1 MSEATNLYAV
11 KNVIRIIRNQ
21 RVILD
26 SDLAKLYGVT
36 TKRLN
41 EAVKR
46 NRGKFP
52 SDFMF
57 QLDMKEARNSLP
69 KTEASEPYLSN
80 NEGVVDSRSQIATL
94 NSQQIENQDLTNL
107 DPKNIGK
114 NKQGKNIKHLPYA
127 FTEHGATMAAMV
139 LNSSKATAMSVFI
152 VRTFIRMR
160 EQLMANAANAKR
172 LAEIE
177 KTLLTH
183 DAALVDLYE
192 QIQPFFFRLP
202 HLPPNGLALASRRSA
217 RVIVP
222 ARAPQRKERCNERG
236 KAQFQYSFIRR

>member
-11 KNVIRIIRNQ
+11 KSVIRNH

-69 KTEASEPYLSN
+69 KTGAYELYLSD
-80 NEGVVDSRSQIATL
+80 NEGVMNSRSQIATL
-94 NSQQIENQDLTNL
+94 NSQQFENQDLANL

-114 NKQGKNIKHLPYA
+114 SKQGKNIKHLPFA

-139 LNSSKATAMSVFI
+139 LNSSKATSMSVFI

-183 DAALVDLYE
+183 SKNCLISLLPYFLIPTSA
-192 QIQPFFFRLP
+192 FRV
-202 HLPPNGLALASRRSA
+202 RRSA
-217 RVIVP
+217 LSVQTLNS
-222 ARAPQRKERCNERG
+222 QRLTFNF
-236 KAQFQYSFIRR
+236 QFNNVRRISHA

>member
-1 MSEATNLYAV
+1 MSDATNLYAV
-11 KNVIRIIRNQ
+11 KSVIRIIRNQ

-46 NRGKFP
+46 NKGKFP

-57 QLDMKEARNSLP
+57 QLDTKEARNSMP
-69 KTEASEPYLSN
+69 HIGASDPYLSVN
-80 NEGVVDSRSQIATL
+80 QEVIDSRSQIATL
-94 NSQQIENQDLTNL
+94 NSQQPENQCVTPL

-114 NKQGKNIKHLPYA
+114 SKQGKNIKHLPYA

-160 EQLMANAANAKR
+160 EQLLASTANAKR

-177 KTLLTH
+177 KTLLTPSKNCLI
-183 DAALVDLYE
+183 ALLPYCL
-192 QIQPFFFRLP
+192 IPHSAFRV
-202 HLPPNGLALASRRSA
+202 RRSA
-217 RVIVP
+217 LSVP
-222 ARAPQRKERCNERG
+222 PPRIRLRWTGQTLNSQRLTFNARFNNARSPNH
-236 KAQFQYSFIRR
+236 A

>member
-11 KNVIRIIRNQ
+11 KSVIRIIRNQ

-36 TKRLN
+36 TKALN
-41 EAVKR
+41 QAIKR
-46 NRGKFP
+46 NADKFP

-57 QLDMKEARNSLP
+57 QLDRKEVRMAGALNGASNLYLP
-69 KTEASEPYLSN
+69 ENKEVEDL
-80 NEGVVDSRSQIATL
+80 RSQIVTL
-94 NSQQIENQDLTNL
+94 NSQQPTDQDVATL

-114 NKQGKNIKHLPYA
+114 NKQGKHVKHLPYA

-160 EQLMANAANAKR
+160 EQLLASTANAKR

-183 DAALVDLYE
+183 DSAIVDLYE
-192 QIQPFFFRLP
+192 QIHPLL
-202 HLPPNGLALASRRSA
+202 LPPPAPSPKRIGFGVKEKRASYRA
-217 RVIVP
+217 RKSTQKTGAV
-222 ARAPQRKERCNERG
+222 Q
-236 KAQFQYSFIRR
+236 

>member
-11 KNVIRIIRNQ
+11 KSVIRIIRNQ

-36 TKRLN
+36 AKMLN
-41 EAVKR
+41 QAVKR
-46 NRGKFP
+46 NAKKFP

-69 KTEASEPYLSN
+69 KTGASEPYLSN
-80 NEGVVDSRSQIATL
+80 NEGLMDSRSQIATL
-94 NSQQIENQDLTNL
+94 NSQQSENQDLANL

-114 NKQGKNIKHLPYA
+114 NRQGTNIKHLPYA

-183 DAALVDLYE
+183 DSAIVDLYE
-192 QIQPFFFRLP
+192 QIQPLL
-202 HLPPNGLALASRRSA
+202 LPPPAPTPKRIGFGVKEKKTGYRAQPKPSKRRRLLVSHRGA
-217 RVIVP
+217 
-222 ARAPQRKERCNERG
+222 ERTEENN
-236 KAQFQYSFIRR
+236 

>member
-11 KNVIRIIRNQ
+11 KSVIRIIRNQ

-41 EAVKR
+41 EATKR

-57 QLDMKEARNSLP
+57 QLDMKEARNSFP
-69 KTEASEPYLSN
+69 KTGASAPFLSN
-80 NEGVVDSRSQIATL
+80 NEGVMDSRSQIATL
-94 NSQQIENQDLTNL
+94 NSQNLENQDLANL
-107 DPKNIGK
+107 GPKTIGK
-114 NKQGKNIKHLPYA
+114 YKQGKNIKHLPFA

-183 DAALVDLYE
+183 DSAIVDLYE
-192 QIQPFFFRLP
+192 QIQPLL
-202 HLPPNGLALASRRSA
+202 LPP
-217 RVIVP
+217 P
-222 ARAPQRKERCNERG
+222 APAPKRIGFVVKEKRAQYR
-236 KAQFQYSFIRR
+236 AQKRTQKKGAVQ